1 MRILIDLSILK
12 NVHCGLGQV
21 ALNYGYFFRDSYTPQ
36 PNEQIY
42 LLVPSR
48 FVGAFGDKVKY
59 IIAHKIYR
67 VFPWLI
73 GKRFDVWHAIHQL
86 SRYRPVAK
94 RYILT
99 IHDFNFVYEKRG
111 KKVEQYLK
119 KIQKKAERAEKIV
132 CISEFARQ
140 ETKRYLQMG
149 KKSIDVI
156 YNGIE
161 RIDLQQ
167 ELVPAQVAPQKPYL
181 FTIGECKEKKNFH
194 VLLDIMQYLPQYQLY
209 IAGNDHTEYADRMR
223 ATIAAKGIQN
233 VHLLGLVSPKEKVW
247 LYRHCAAF
255 VFPSLFEGFGLPI
268 VEAMLF
274 RKPVICSQETSL
286 IEIGGKHVQFFEKGY
301 PPKESAELIERAMQN
316 KADRQEAAYQYAISF
331 SWEHHLSSYL
341 LLYRTLASE

>member
-21 ALNYGYFFRDSYTPQ
+21 ALNYGYFFRDTYTPQ
-36 PNEQIY
+36 SDEQIY

-59 IIAHKIYR
+59 IVAHKIYR

-86 SRYRPVAK
+86 SRYRPFAK

-99 IHDFNFVYEKRG
+99 IHDFNFVYEKQG

-119 KIQKKAERAEKIV
+119 KIQKKADRADKIV

-140 ETKRYLQMG
+140 ETKRYLQTG

-167 ELVPAQVAPQKPYL
+167 EHIPAQVDPQKPYL

-194 VLLDIMQYLPQYQLY
+194 VLLDMMQYLPQYQLY

-233 VHLLGLVSPKEKVW
+233 VHLMGLVSPEEKVW

-286 IEIGGKHVQFFEKGY
+286 IEIGGTHVQFFEKGY
-301 PPKESAELIERAMQN
+301 PPKESAELIERTMQN
-316 KADRQEAAYQYAISF
+316 NAKRQEAAFQYAISF
-331 SWEHHLSSYL
+331 SWEHHVNSYL

>member
-140 ETKRYLQMG
+140 ETKRYLQIG

-194 VLLDIMQYLPQYQLY
+194 VLFDIMQYLPQYQLY

>member
-21 ALNYGYFFRDSYTPQ
+21 ALNYGYFFRDKYIPQ
-36 PNEQIY
+36 SDEQIY

-48 FVGAFGDKVKY
+48 FVGVFGNKVEY
-59 IIAHKIYR
+59 IVAHKIYR

-86 SRYRPVAK
+86 SRYRPFAK

-119 KIQKKAERAEKIV
+119 KIQKKADRADKIV

-140 ETKRYLQMG
+140 ETKRYLQTG

-167 ELVPAQVAPQKPYL
+167 EHILTQIDPKKPYL

-194 VLLDIMQYLPQYQLY
+194 VLLDMMQYLPQYQLY

-233 VHLLGLVSPKEKVW
+233 VRLMGLVSPEEKVW
-247 LYRHCAAF
+247 LYRHCEAF

-301 PPKESAELIERAMQN
+301 PPKESAELIERTIQN
-316 KADRQEAAYQYAISF
+316 NTEKQEVAFQYATSF
-331 SWEHHLSSYL
+331 SWEHHVQKYL
-341 LLYRTLASE
+341 TIYRKDE

>member
-233 VHLLGLVSPKEKVW
+233 VHLLGLVSPQEKVW

>member
-140 ETKRYLQMG
+140 ETKRYLQME

>member
-86 SRYRPVAK
+86 SRYRPFAK

-99 IHDFNFVYEKRG
+99 IHDFNFVYEKQG

-140 ETKRYLQMG
+140 ETKRYLQIG

-233 VHLLGLVSPKEKVW
+233 VHLLGLVSPQEKVW

>member
-140 ETKRYLQMG
+140 ETKRYLQIG

-194 VLLDIMQYLPQYQLY
+194 VLFDIMQYLPQYQLY

-331 SWEHHLSSYL
+331 SWENHLSSYL

>member
-42 LLVPSR
+42 LLVPAQ

-99 IHDFNFVYEKRG
+99 IHDFNFVYEKQG

-140 ETKRYLQMG
+140 ETKRYLQME

-286 IEIGGKHVQFFEKGY
+286 IDIAGKHVQFFEKGY
-301 PPKESAELIERAMQN
+301 PPKESAELI
-316 KADRQEAAYQYAISF
+316 
-331 SWEHHLSSYL
+331 
-341 LLYRTLASE
+341 

>member
-86 SRYRPVAK
+86 SRYRPFAK

-99 IHDFNFVYEKRG
+99 IHDFNFVYEKQG

-301 PPKESAELIERAMQN
+301 PPKESAELIERAMQT

>member
-21 ALNYGYFFRDSYTPQ
+21 ALNYGYFFRDKYIPQ
-36 PNEQIY
+36 SDEQIY

-59 IIAHKIYR
+59 IVAHKIYR

-86 SRYRPVAK
+86 SRYRPFAK

-119 KIQKKAERAEKIV
+119 KIQKKADRADKIV

-140 ETKRYLQMG
+140 ETKRYLQTG

-156 YNGIE
+156 YDGIE

-167 ELVPAQVAPQKPYL
+167 EQTPAQIDSNKPYL

-194 VLLDIMQYLPQYQLY
+194 VLLDMMQYLPQYQLY

-233 VHLLGLVSPKEKVW
+233 VHLMGLVSREEKVW

-255 VFPSLFEGFGLPI
+255 VFPSLFEGFGLPV

-274 RKPVICSQETSL
+274 RKPVICSRETSL

-316 KADRQEAAYQYAISF
+316 NAERQEAAFQYAISF
-331 SWEHHLSSYL
+331 SWEHHLNSYL

>member
-1 MRILIDLSILK
+1 
-12 NVHCGLGQV
+12 
-21 ALNYGYFFRDSYTPQ
+21 
-36 PNEQIY
+36 
-42 LLVPSR
+42 
-48 FVGAFGDKVKY
+48 
-59 IIAHKIYR
+59 
-67 VFPWLI
+67 
-73 GKRFDVWHAIHQL
+73 
-86 SRYRPVAK
+86 
-94 RYILT
+94 
-99 IHDFNFVYEKRG
+99 
-111 KKVEQYLK
+111 
-119 KIQKKAERAEKIV
+119 
-132 CISEFARQ
+132 
-140 ETKRYLQMG
+140 MG

-331 SWEHHLSSYL
+331 SWEHHLNSYL

>member
-86 SRYRPVAK
+86 SRYRPFAK

-111 KKVEQYLK
+111 RKVEQYLK
-119 KIQKKAERAEKIV
+119 KIQKKADRADKIV

-140 ETKRYLQMG
+140 ETKRYLQTG

-167 ELVPAQVAPQKPYL
+167 EHIPAQVDPQKPYL

-209 IAGNDHTEYADRMR
+209 IAGNDHTEYADRIR
-223 ATIAAKGIQN
+223 ASIATKGIQN
-233 VHLLGLVSPKEKVW
+233 VYLMGLVSPEEKVW

-286 IEIGGKHVQFFEKGY
+286 IEIGGTHVQFFEKGY
-301 PPKESAELIERAMQN
+301 PPKESAELIERTIQN
-316 KADRQEAAYQYAISF
+316 NTEKQEVAFQYAISF
-331 SWEHHLSSYL
+331 SWEHHLNSYL

>member
-140 ETKRYLQMG
+140 ETKRYLQIG

-301 PPKESAELIERAMQN
+301 PPKESAELIERAMQT

>member
-140 ETKRYLQMG
+140 ETKRYLQME

-301 PPKESAELIERAMQN
+301 PPKESAELIERAMQT